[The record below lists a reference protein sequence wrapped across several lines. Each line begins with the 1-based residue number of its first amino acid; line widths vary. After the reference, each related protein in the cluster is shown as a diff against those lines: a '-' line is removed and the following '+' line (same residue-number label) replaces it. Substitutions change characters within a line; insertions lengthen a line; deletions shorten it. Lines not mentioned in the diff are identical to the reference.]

1 MPKSKRKG
9 MGARRQPPS
18 VASND
23 DLDETENGE
32 LEVPSQQ
39 RSRQP
44 RRRTVE
50 LPAEAL
56 YKRPLWVHFIRYFG
70 LIVIIVLNVS
80 MVMANIEHHQK
91 GEVIDISKEIIC
103 YLFLLLID
111 ATMLFPILFEINS
124 AKVTLEGIRIGTTLW
139 RRTYKWQDI
148 VKFNRGPS
156 YLKLAIIKTKRCFY
170 LINKKDV
177 KEFDMLAKVIEA
189 RAGKPGPEPVIEA
202 DKAVPAI
209 ETVKPSNEAEKGDKG
224 GEKQIVEPQNP
235 SVQDEATS

>member
-1 MPKSKRKG
+1 

-18 VASND
+18 APSD
-23 DLDETENGE
+23 DELDENEDGE
-32 LEVPSQQ
+32 LEVTSQQ
-39 RSRQP
+39 RTRRP
-44 RRRTVE
+44 RRTVE
-50 LPAEAL
+50 LPAEAI
-56 YKRPLWVHFIRYFG
+56 YKRPLWVHFVRYFG

-124 AKVTLEGIRIGTTLW
+124 AKVSLQGITIGTTLW

-148 VKFNRGPS
+148 FKFNRGPS
-156 YLKLAIIKTKRCFY
+156 YLKLAIIKTQRCFY

-177 KEFDMLAKVIEA
+177 KEFEMLAKIIEA

-202 DKAVPAI
+202 DKNASAI
-209 ETVKPSNEAEKGDKG
+209 ETAKPSNKAEKGDKG
-224 GEKQIVEPQNP
+224 GEKQIVEALRPP
-235 SVQDEATS
+235 DQDEASS